1 MKESVQS
8 FSNEVLP
15 FREQLH
21 DTIICQ
27 YNIAQNV
34 ADLYTAKAH
43 AREVERFKAAHKK
56 IISTYWNE
64 FVSFDIYVYDCIIK
78 NILSQLYACQ
88 IL

>member
-64 FVSFDIYVYDCIIK
+64 FVSCDIFVYDCIVK
-78 NILSQLYACQ
+78 NIFEMQDFN
-88 IL
+88 

>member
-1 MKESVQS
+1 M
-8 FSNEVLP
+8 P

-34 ADLYTAKAH
+34 ADLYTARTH
-43 AREVERFKAAHKK
+43 AREVERYKAAHKK

-64 FVSFDIYVYDCIIK
+64 FVSLITKQYNETHFSENHLIV
-78 NILSQLYACQ
+78 LTM
-88 IL
+88 